1 MKRKFLCTILAAAIA
16 GVMLAG
22 CGKSDAGSNTGN
34 ETKSE
39 SESGAEEGGDSTEKK
54 EVVKIGI
61 RADMV
66 NQLESVRAK
75 IEGLGYKVEESVFDD
90 SVQPDVALAEGS
102 LDMNWY
108 QHGPYLESYNAENG
122 TDLVMIEPKT
132 FYPLF
137 AMYSDKWDS
146 VDDLPDGATIGLC
159 NDATNQAR
167 GLNMLQSQGLIKLD
181 ESVEVPTMYD
191 VKENPHNFEFIE
203 AEMSVLPQSLGD
215 ADAICLAAGHMVN
228 AGLSAEG
235 YLCQSDD
242 NDVYAVGFAV
252 RSEDKDAEWA
262 KEIAEAVQCD
272 ELSEYF
278 KTEKAG
284 TQIPCWE

>member
-108 QHGPYLESYNAENG
+108 QHGPGYY
-122 TDLVMIEPKT
+122 
-132 FYPLF
+132 
-137 AMYSDKWDS
+137 
-146 VDDLPDGATIGLC
+146 
-159 NDATNQAR
+159 R
-167 GLNMLQSQGLIKLD
+167 
-181 ESVEVPTMYD
+181 
-191 VKENPHNFEFIE
+191 
-203 AEMSVLPQSLGD
+203 SL
-215 ADAICLAAGHMVN
+215 
-228 AGLSAEG
+228 
-235 YLCQSDD
+235 
-242 NDVYAVGFAV
+242 
-252 RSEDKDAEWA
+252 
-262 KEIAEAVQCD
+262 
-272 ELSEYF
+272 
-278 KTEKAG
+278 
-284 TQIPCWE
+284 